1 MMVTATLLSRL
12 SAVFLLICMILISAY
27 TVIAKES
34 TPSTTAK
41 ERLQERTDAKKEKVE
56 ARKEAVAQK
65 LESKKEKMA
74 TREAALK
81 AKLDKFRD
89 KKKAET
95 ADKVNV
101 NLNQIN
107 QKQTE
112 QMLKHLDKMSA
123 LLSKLETQ
131 KGSSVESSTANAAI
145 ASASAAVKVQA
156 AKDYTLTVTSES
168 TVRKDAQKIRDAL
181 HTDLRNV
188 RKLVIDA
195 KQSVANAI
203 RTARLEKGNNGK
215 Q

>member
-12 SAVFLLICMILISAY
+12 STVFLLICMILISAY
-27 TVIAKES
+27 TVIAKEA
-34 TPSTTAK
+34 TTSTTARDKIQQRIDANK
-41 ERLQERTDAKKEKVE
+41 EKIEAKKET
-56 ARKEAVAQK
+56 AAQRITTI
-65 LESKKEKMA
+65 KEKMA

-89 KKKAET
+89 QKKAET
-95 ADKVNV
+95 ADKVNA

-123 LLSKLETQ
+123 LLTKLETQ
-131 KGSSVESSTANAAI
+131 KGSSVESSTANVSI
-145 ASASAAVKVQA
+145 ASASAVVKAQA

-168 TVRKDAQKIRDAL
+168 TVRKDAQKIRDML
-181 HTDLRNV
+181 HADLRNV

-195 KQSVANAI
+195 KQAVANAI

>member
-1 MMVTATLLSRL
+1 
-12 SAVFLLICMILISAY
+12 MILISAY
-27 TVIAKES
+27 IAFAKEA
-34 TPSTTAK
+34 TTSTTARDK
-41 ERLQERTDAKKEKVE
+41 IQERIDANKEKVE
-56 ARKEAVAQK
+56 VKKEATAQRIATV
-65 LESKKEKMA
+65 KEKMA

-95 ADKVNV
+95 VNKVNA

-123 LLSKLETQ
+123 LLTKLETQ
-131 KGSSVESSTANAAI
+131 KGSNVESSTANAAI

-156 AKDYTLTVTSES
+156 AKDYTLTVASES
-168 TVRKDAQKIRDAL
+168 TVRKDAKKIRDAL

-195 KQSVANAI
+195 KQAVANAI